1 MHMIFM
7 NMRQKISAVLAG
19 FLLCVVTITMTGC
32 AAFTKKQQAGAVV
45 EVNGHYLYRSTL
57 DALTVGLSSEDS
69 LRVAQQYITQWAKD
83 ALLFD
88 KAKSHTT
95 PEMEELVEDYRRT
108 LYMHAYEEYLV
119 DRKMSKTISDSM
131 ALQIYAQMPDR
142 FVLNESI
149 VKGLMIVV
157 PNDAPT
163 IAKLRKWLEK
173 ESLDN
178 IEKYAYQNANGY
190 ELFTDRWLTTTDI
203 MTHMP
208 IERADLETKLK
219 SDNQIE
225 VTDSLKTY
233 LLQVNEKHLRG
244 EQMPL
249 EYARPQIEKIIL
261 SARQVEFLQKERERL
276 YNEAIQSGRIKFY
289 E

>member
-149 VKGLMIVV
+149 VKGLMVVV

-219 SDNQIE
+219 SNNQIE

-249 EYARPQIEKIIL
+249 EYARPQIEKIVL

>member
-149 VKGLMIVV
+149 VTGLMVVV

-219 SDNQIE
+219 SNNQIE

-244 EQMPL
+244 EQMPI
-249 EYARPQIEKIIL
+249 EYARPQIEKIVL

>member
-1 MHMIFM
+1 MIFM